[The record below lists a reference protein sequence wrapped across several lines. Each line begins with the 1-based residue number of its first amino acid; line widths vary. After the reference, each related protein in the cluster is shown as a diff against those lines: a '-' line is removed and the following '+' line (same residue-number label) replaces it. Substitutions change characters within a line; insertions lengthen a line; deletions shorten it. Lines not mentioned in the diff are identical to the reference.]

1 MPFKENPE
9 LGCWFLLR
17 SSNGI
22 GLMQTD
28 ELGSYSFFVN
38 SDLILSEAIEREGSG
53 KKLQAY
59 FFFFFFYTKE
69 SPLGAS
75 LVGNRNK
82 QI

>member
-59 FFFFFFYTKE
+59 FFFFFYTKE